1 MRLGSVRDIDMFV
14 PTSPVKAASP
24 REGYSP
30 QAARKGL
37 SRISLGLSLS
47 PERGAAGTKAD
58 TVDQGSGAKQR
69 VQAERGGGEPGV
81 DGADAANSSIRV
93 SVKLP
98 AGPSKPR
105 PWTAEQEQ
113 GTANDS
119 AAFVDSEADGS
130 QGAGHSAEER
140 QELEDGGE
148 EGEKGKGGGG
158 GCEGCCEGGG
168 SEGER
173 RNDGGGDVGSPTQ
186 KTQPTSMRQ
195 SLSVPRISFGALEA
209 FTSVEEGL
217 QVLCTF

>member
-1 MRLGSVRDIDMFV
+1 
-14 PTSPVKAASP
+14 
-24 REGYSP
+24 
-30 QAARKGL
+30 
-37 SRISLGLSLS
+37 
-47 PERGAAGTKAD
+47 
-58 TVDQGSGAKQR
+58 
-69 VQAERGGGEPGV
+69 
-81 DGADAANSSIRV
+81 
-93 SVKLP
+93 
-98 AGPSKPR
+98 
-105 PWTAEQEQ
+105 
-113 GTANDS
+113 
-119 AAFVDSEADGS
+119 VDSEADGS

-158 GCEGCCEGGG
+158 GSEGCCQGGG